1 MGRLLGA
8 AGSNTPAMCPESGRF
23 RYWPSGMVA
32 KCPIGNA
39 VEMLLQQRKN
49 SGISTFVFFI
59 SEHYNPDW
67 FVLPVWVSAFP

>member
-1 MGRLLGA
+1 MYGRA
-8 AGSNTPAMCPESGRF
+8 AGGSRFQYAGNVSGRF

-32 KCPIGNA
+32 RCPIGNA

-59 SEHYNPDW
+59 PEHYNPDW